1 MSKQLQRTKHVY
13 KRALL
18 FCAGLLLLLMSMQ
31 VQAQQHDSLILKN
44 KDVIVG
50 EIKQLDKG
58 VLVLETDYSDSDFT
72 IEWLQVKELYTVTRF
87 LIGLKNGQRINGKVN
102 YHNDSSRLMIL
113 SDDDVQLLVLLE
125 DVVFLR
131 QIKTNFWGRMK
142 FNLDLGLTITKAN
155 NLKQFSFRT
164 AAGYAAERWQIDV
177 NYDLLRSA
185 QDNVTATKRSDGRL
199 RYQYYFKHDWFISA
213 AITSLSNTQQ
223 AIQLRA
229 TAKLGPGR
237 MIWHTNKKY
246 WGVGVGLASN
256 NEKFTL
262 PQTLSRKSWEAFIAS
277 ELNLFDVGDINI
289 LSTCY
294 VFKGLTQP
302 ERWRTDVKLDVK
314 VDLPL
319 DFYIKPGITLNYD
332 NRPAIVNRELDYVF
346 MFGVGWE
353 L

>member
-1 MSKQLQRTKHVY
+1 M
-13 KRALL
+13 
-18 FCAGLLLLLMSMQ
+18 
-31 VQAQQHDSLILKN
+31 AQQHDSLILKN

-50 EIKQLDKG
+50 EIKLLDKG

-87 LIGLKNGQRINGKVN
+87 LIGLKNGERINGKIN
-102 YHNDSSRLMIL
+102 YHNDSSRLMVL
-113 SDDDVQLLVLLE
+113 NDDDVQLLVLLE

-155 NLKQFSFRT
+155 NLKQFSIRT
-164 AAGYAAERWQIDV
+164 AAGYAAERWQIDAT
-177 NYDLLRSA
+177 YDLLRSV
-185 QDNVTATKRSDGRL
+185 QDNVAATKRADGRL

-223 AIQLRA
+223 AIQLRT

-237 MIWHTNKKY
+237 MMWQTNKKY
-246 WGVGVGLASN
+246 WGVGLGIASN
-256 NEKFTL
+256 NEKFTTT
-262 PQTLSRKSWEAFIAS
+262 QAQNRKSWEAYVAS
-277 ELNLFDVGDINI
+277 ELNLFDVGDINL
-289 LSTCY
+289 LSTIY
-294 VFKGLTQP
+294 VYKGLTQP
-302 ERWRTDVKLDVK
+302 QRWRTDVKLDLK
-314 VDLPL
+314 VDLPY

-332 NRPAIVNRELDYVF
+332 NRPAIINRDLDYVF
-346 MFGVGWE
+346 MFGIGWE